1 MNYVAIGCITI
12 DNILNAYG
20 EKRLRQFG
28 GNAAYGAMGM
38 RLWQPGQIGMVAG
51 PGRITPR
58 HGCGSLQRSVLIRRE
73 CGMSQSGTACFP
85 E

>member
-28 GNAAYGAMGM
+28 GNAAYGALLT
-38 RLWQPGQIGMVAG
+38 RTVPLHCP
-51 PGRITPR
+51 
-58 HGCGSLQRSVLIRRE
+58 
-73 CGMSQSGTACFP
+73 
-85 E
+85 

>member
-28 GNAAYGAMGM
+28 GNAD
-38 RLWQPGQIGMVAG
+38 RK
-51 PGRITPR
+51 
-58 HGCGSLQRSVLIRRE
+58 SVV
-73 CGMSQSGTACFP
+73 
-85 E
+85 

>member
-38 RLWQPGQIGMVAG
+38 RLWQPGQIGMG
-51 PGRITPR
+51 CPGRDGLPR
-58 HGCGSLQRSVLIRRE
+58 
-73 CGMSQSGTACFP
+73 GMAAGAYRDRY
-85 E
+85 

>member
-38 RLWQPGQIGMVAG
+38 RLWQPG
-51 PGRITPR
+51 PYRDR
-58 HGCGSLQRSVLIRRE
+58 Y
-73 CGMSQSGTACFP
+73 
-85 E
+85 